1 MGYRVLQFEPKNVL
15 QNNDIILWKAQ
26 IDPPPNF
33 NSVATVLISD
43 NISVNNRR
51 PLNEWEDLLR
61 DNGFKYETNF
71 ENDFTKEYIIFDKE
85 CVAFPFQIFACDISV
100 GSYNL
105 ELAEEHI
112 LPFLYLLDLKKQ
124 GSIFPAALSRKI
136 NEAKQSLEPSHQSNK
151 VFLGFFRNLEALIDH
166 CQQYEVDIAYSVVE
180 K

>member
-1 MGYRVLQFEPKNVL
+1 MGYRVLQFEPKNAKHPDV
-15 QNNDIILWKAQ
+15 ILWKAQ
-26 IDPPPNF
+26 LDPPPNF

-43 NISVNNRR
+43 NIAVNNRR
-51 PLNEWEDLLR
+51 PINEWENLLR

-71 ENDFTKEYIIFDKE
+71 ENEFTKEYIIFDKE

-124 GSIFPAALSRKI
+124 GTIFPASLLRKI
-136 NEAKQSLEPSHQSNK
+136 NEAKQTLVPSCQSNR
-151 VFLGFFRNLEALIDH
+151 VFLGFFRNLESLIEH